1 MLMLAG
7 TMFLCPDL
15 LRFFK
20 IKVKI
25 DTLVLLG
32 DWALV
37 QNAVYFQN

>member
-1 MLMLAG
+1 MLILVG

-20 IKVKI
+20 IKAKI
-25 DTLVLLG
+25 KTLVLLG

-37 QNAVYFQN
+37 QNAV